1 MWEQWEQGKNSFNF
15 ISKVF
20 PQAFPPYRQCGN
32 KKKEIEKMNPLLVK
46 AIGSGVIALAV
57 VTLFF
62 GEKVKRTL
70 AQNLRKK
77 RLAQ

>member
-1 MWEQWEQGKNSFNF
+1 
-15 ISKVF
+15 
-20 PQAFPPYRQCGN
+20 
-32 KKKEIEKMNPLLVK
+32 MNPLIIK

-77 RLAQ
+77 RLAQGVD